1 MHGSR
6 PRRAG
11 RLRGAAT
18 LGIVALAA
26 LLLLVVSALV
36 ACGGSGSSS
45 SGASGSSSSGA
56 SSGSSPAAGQG
67 GAAGGDS
74 FLVAWPVARDTM
86 AGVADDAMLLA
97 AGTTGLELADVPDT
111 WSFTFFSPSKK
122 SVYSVDV
129 DHGVAAKPRAL
140 GAANKSVEVGA
151 VMDAGSI
158 TVGGADAVVKARAFG
173 EQSGKVPKNV
183 VVGGVFAELPGA
195 AAAGYKTGVWTVT
208 FATGT
213 DLADAQKYEVD
224 MMTGKVK
231 KVK

>member
-6 PRRAG
+6 RR
-11 RLRGAAT
+11 RTRRVRGAAILLT
-18 LGIVALAA
+18 VALAA
-26 LLLLVVSALV
+26 LLLIASALV

-45 SGASGSSSSGA
+45 SGASSG
-56 SSGSSPAAGQG
+56 GSPAAGQG

-74 FLVAWPVARDTM
+74 FLTAWPKAQESM
-86 AGVADDAMLLA
+86 AAVADDAVLVA
-97 AGTTGLELADVPDT
+97 AGTTGLALADVPDA

-129 DHGVAAKPRAL
+129 EHGVAAKPREL
-140 GAANKSVEVGA
+140 GAATKSVDVGA
-151 VMDAGSI
+151 VTDAGSI
-158 TVGGADAVVKARAFG
+158 NVGGADAVVKARAFG
-173 EQSGKVPKNV
+173 ERSGKVPRNV

-224 MMTGKVK
+224 MMTGKVTK
-231 KVK
+231 AK